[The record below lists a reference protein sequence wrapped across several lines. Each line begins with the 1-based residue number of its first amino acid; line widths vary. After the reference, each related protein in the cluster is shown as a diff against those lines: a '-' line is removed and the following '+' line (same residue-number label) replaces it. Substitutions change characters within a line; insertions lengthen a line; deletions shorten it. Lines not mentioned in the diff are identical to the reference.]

1 MRAQTYRWDQTA
13 APTDRGPWAPA
24 PTTGV
29 ITPRTDPSGKTPDA
43 AVGDV
48 TSKKRGSGARYNTD
62 KPRADLLDLSAISAC
77 AGQAGV
83 GDDVV
88 TAMHCL
94 EEFRAQGG
102 KNRDELECALA
113 VLCEDD
119 PLGSLFSAAAVQAYG
134 AAKYAPGNW
143 CKGMKWSVVFGCAA
157 RHAIK
162 ALACAED
169 LDGDSGQP
177 HRAHLICN
185 IMYLL
190 HYTRNYPE
198 GNDFVEAYGA
208 LAGDIE

>member
-13 APTDRGPWAPA
+13 APPNPSTWA
-24 PTTGV
+24 PTTGDT
-29 ITPRTDPSGKTPDA
+29 ITTREQ
-43 AVGDV
+43 VGDV

-62 KPRADLLDLSAISAC
+62 KPRADLLDLSAISAL
-77 AGQAGV
+77 AGRAAV
-83 GDDVV
+83 SDDVV
-88 TAMHCL
+88 LAMHCL
-94 EEFRAQGG
+94 EEFRAGGG
-102 KNRDELECALA
+102 KNYEELECALA

-119 PLGSLFSAAAVQAYG
+119 PSGSLFSAAAVQAYG

-162 ALACAED
+162 ALVARAED
-169 LDGDSGQP
+169 VDEDSGQP